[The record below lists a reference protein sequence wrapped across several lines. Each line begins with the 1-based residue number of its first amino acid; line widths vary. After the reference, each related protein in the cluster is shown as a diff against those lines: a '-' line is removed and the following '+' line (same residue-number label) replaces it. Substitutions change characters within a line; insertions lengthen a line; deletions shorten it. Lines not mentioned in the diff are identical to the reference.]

1 MDPPSIDIHDI
12 IGELQKIF
20 GLDPCGIFLP
30 CTLGTKLFQ
39 KIYDA
44 KLGEIQAPKVILH
57 HLQMNHQKALQIHL
71 SELTRRTFDTVTNP
85 PPTPTLGYIPQHVR
99 NNTAKEDHKK
109 LLADAGI
116 KKPDKSLGAR
126 IESIMVSLDGMSPED
141 REKVFVDVQKVV
153 LLNIITKLVK
163 KKQGIGANIKDL
175 RDLEIEIYKSTHS
188 LDNMYRLI
196 NEYILHMYNT
206 ISSTTSD
213 KLLKFIRN
221 NLQVLS
227 ASLSQYYQGEKDIID
242 FKIYL
247 PLLQKYIEL
256 VLRESFNELESIL
269 LKGDSIEIAKL
280 IMVIISRRIC
290 AFVQVAGD
298 PSICI
303 RHTIVHN
310 AEKLIIEGVRN
321 FLLNYT
327 AHAAAHAA
335 AADPDDDLM
344 TNAGGSLNRN
354 RNHTRIK
361 KYKNRTKHRTKRR
374 TKYRTKCK
382 TKYRTSR
389 RYKIKNKK
397 TRKVYKY

>member
-1 MDPPSIDIHDI
+1 MDEQLIDIHDI
-12 IGELQKIF
+12 MGELEKIF
-20 GLDPCGIFLP
+20 GSDTCGIFKP

-44 KLGEIQAPKVILH
+44 KLGEILAPKVILH

-71 SELTRRTFDTVTNP
+71 SELTQRTFDTFTKP

-99 NNTAKEDHKK
+99 NNTAKEDHKQ

-126 IESIMVSLDGMSPED
+126 IESTMVSLDGMSPED

-163 KKQGIGANIKDL
+163 KKQAIGANIKDL

-256 VLRESFNELESIL
+256 VLRESLNELESIL
-269 LKGDSIEIAKL
+269 LKGDSIEIAKS
-280 IMVIISRRIC
+280 IMIIISRHIC

-298 PSICI
+298 PAICI

-321 FLLNYT
+321 FLSDYT
-327 AHAAAHAA
+327 PPTPLSVDDV
-335 AADPDDDLM
+335 DPTDDTVM
-344 TNAGGSLNRN
+344 TDTGGSLNRN
-354 RNHTRIK
+354 HSRIK
-361 KYKNRTKHRTKRR
+361 KYKNRTKYRIKRR
-374 TKYRTKCK
+374 TKYRTKRG
-382 TKYRTSR
+382 TKYRTNQ
-389 RYKIKNKK
+389 YKIKNKK